1 MLTLARI
8 FGLASGFALMRYH
21 LPPGGII
28 ATSLVVDATLAP
40 LTGVIAARRG
50 RSAWLWALLGFP
62 FGMWSLAYVLLVR
75 PRIPASDRAYP
86 PTSDAA

>member
-8 FGLASGFALMRYH
+8 LGLASGFALMRYH

-50 RSAWLWALLGFP
+50 RSALLWAVLGFP

-75 PRIPASDRAYP
+75 PRTVANDPGYP

>member
-8 FGLASGFALMRYH
+8 LGLASGFALMRYH
-21 LPPGGII
+21 LPPAGII
-28 ATSLVVDATLAP
+28 ATSLIVDATLAP

-50 RSAWLWALLGFP
+50 RSPWRWAVLGFP
-62 FGMWSLAYVLLVR
+62 FGMWPLAYVLLVR
-75 PRIPASDRAYP
+75 PRTHASDPAYP